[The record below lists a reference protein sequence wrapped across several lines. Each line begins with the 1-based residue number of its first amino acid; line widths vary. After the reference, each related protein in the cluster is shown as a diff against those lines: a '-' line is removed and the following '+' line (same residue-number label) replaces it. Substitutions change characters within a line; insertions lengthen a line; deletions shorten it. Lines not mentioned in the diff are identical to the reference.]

1 MKRIFNRDFL
11 VLSILTLIAV
21 LTWIVYGGYQALTK
35 YTLPEILE
43 QQMRPL
49 NPKIEKLKI
58 KELQK
63 RLRIS
68 EEELKEIS
76 LPTETIETTQSATPS
91 GGH

>member
-21 LTWIVYGGYQALTK
+21 LTWIVYGVYQALTK